1 METRLVTAFFH
12 NNEVGVP
19 SHPFYLHNV
28 IARYHRYQYSL
39 VQLTKLGLPI
49 TLYISSNIKE
59 TINKLINEY
68 KITNVNVIVKDLIDF
83 NCSSKTIPIKEKHR
97 DKPQSIQ
104 YVLDRLRLITQRFM
118 AK

>member
-39 VQLTKLGLPI
+39 VQLSKLGLPI
-49 TLYISSNIKE
+49 TKEIWMLENNLLYK
-59 TINKLINEY
+59 
-68 KITNVNVIVKDLIDF
+68 
-83 NCSSKTIPIKEKHR
+83 
-97 DKPQSIQ
+97 
-104 YVLDRLRLITQRFM
+104 
-118 AK
+118 

>member
-39 VQLTKLGLPI
+39 VQLSKLGLPI
-49 TLYISSNIKE
+49 VAKSLPEAMSKARAYRLT
-59 TINKLINEY
+59 KLE
-68 KITNVNVIVKDLIDF
+68 
-83 NCSSKTIPIKEKHR
+83 EE
-97 DKPQSIQ
+97 
-104 YVLDRLRLITQRFM
+104 
-118 AK
+118 